1 IPRRLPSPPNSSR
14 TSTRTDAVAVM
25 TYREALNLALRE
37 EMRRDPRVFVMGE
50 EVGLYDGAYKVTQG
64 LLKEFGEKRII
75 DTPICE
81 SGFTGIGIGAAMLGL
96 RPVIEMMTFN
106 FSILALDQIVNSAAK
121 MLYMSGGQYNVPI
134 VVRGPGGPAAQLA
147 AQHSQSME
155 SYFYHVP
162 GLKVVRPSTPADA
175 KGLLKSAIRDDN
187 PVIFIEA
194 ETLYA
199 VKGEVPEDPDFTIPL
214 GKAIV
219 RREGTDVTVI
229 AYMGMMY
236 RAMEAAEELEK
247 EGISVELVDPRTLR
261 PMDTETIISSVRKTH
276 RVVVVEAGGRRLR
289 RHGLRDRRLGHRAGV
304 RRSRRAGRAGDRR
317 ERADA
322 VRAQPR
328 AAQDAVQGLDR
339 QRGPARV
346 QRERRHERSRERELA
361 DGRHE
366 GRHAQ
371 ALRCDGERQEHQEA

>member
-1 IPRRLPSPPNSSR
+1 MPRRLPSPPSSSR

-25 TYREALNLALRE
+25 TYREALNLAIRE

-50 EVGLYDGAYKVTQG
+50 EVGLYEGAYKVTQG

-81 SGFTGIGIGAAMLGL
+81 SGFTGVGVGAAMLGL
-96 RPVIEMMTFN
+96 RPVVEMMTFN

-121 MLYMSGGQYNVPI
+121 MLYMSGGQYNVPL

-155 SYFYHVP
+155 TYFYHVP

-214 GKAIV
+214 GQAVV

-236 RAMEAAEELEK
+236 RALEVAEELAK
-247 EGISVELVDPRTLR
+247 EGISVEIVDPRTLR
-261 PMDTETIISSVRKTH
+261 PMDTETIIGSVRKTH
-276 RVVVVEAGGRRLR
+276 RAVVLEAGAGFAGMGSEIAAFVTENAFDDLDAPVERVTGENAPMPYARNLEV
-289 RHGLRDRRLGHRAGV
+289 LKTPSRAKI
-304 RRSRRAGRAGDRR
+304 
-317 ERADA
+317 
-322 VRAQPR
+322 
-328 AAQDAVQGLDR
+328 AAAIRKACNANG
-339 QRGPARV
+339 
-346 QRERRHERSRERELA
+346 
-361 DGRHE
+361 
-366 GRHAQ
+366 
-371 ALRCDGERQEHQEA
+371 